1 MYAGWFQYHS
11 NCLWWQFQRRW
22 KRWSLKILVRS
33 LVVMPSDVSSLV
45 HVSIFSFVPICFLPK
60 LYMIYARQ
68 ETWWIKQ
75 NTKCLWLTFYLII
88 GPRGRGITETWHGYV
103 TTLAHPYFNYESAPC
118 ASCQWPILRV
128 PAVGRLHRLGT
139 LPIVQGRANN

>member
-1 MYAGWFQYHS
+1 MAVPAKVKEVEPQDISEIISSYAIWCF
-11 NCLWWQFQRRW
+11 
-22 KRWSLKILVRS
+22 II
-33 LVVMPSDVSSLV
+33 SSR
-45 HVSIFSFVPICFLPK
+45 IYFFLCTHLLSAK
-60 LYMIYARQ
+60 TIYDLCQTGNMVNKTEHQMFMI
-68 ETWWIKQ
+68 
-75 NTKCLWLTFYLII
+75 NFHLII

-118 ASCQWPILRV
+118 SSCQWPILRV